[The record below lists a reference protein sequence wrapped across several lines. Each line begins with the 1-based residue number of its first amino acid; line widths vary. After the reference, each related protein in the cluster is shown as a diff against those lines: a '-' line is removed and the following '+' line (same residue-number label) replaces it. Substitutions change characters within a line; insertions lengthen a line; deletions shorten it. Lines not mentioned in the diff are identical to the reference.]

1 MGAFLNLE
9 DVVAGYP
16 KARAELDELRARI
29 ANLEAILGKVLAKF
43 EEAIDE
49 SGWGWEPVI
58 DKAKEILNH
67 K

>member
-29 ANLEAILGKVLAKF
+29 ANLEAILGKVYRQ
-43 EEAIDE
+43 IRG
-49 SGWGWEPVI
+49 S
-58 DKAKEILNH
+58 H
-67 K
+67 